1 MSVGQGQVWN
11 IGANPSASL
20 TRART
25 RSKKAMSL
33 VQLGHDEATKEMT
46 KEEQK
51 HEEKFDDLL
60 ERSEKILFRT
70 KSFFPFDLFPDEI
83 IVSVH
88 KVDIIYNEFL
98 TRRIQPV
105 YIQNIWDVFVDN
117 GIFFSTLHLIDAG
130 FANNTVV
137 MNNLINKDAI
147 SAMKT
152 IQGLVVAVKQNID
165 LTKIDSKDL
174 VEKVRTLGTTK
185 NSY

>member
-1 MSVGQGQVWN
+1 MKARQGQVWN
-11 IGANPSASL
+11 FGTSGQFDLARMDVGSA
-20 TRART
+20 
-25 RSKKAMSL
+25 KKKTP
-33 VQLGHDEATKEMT
+33 VELGHDEATKEMT

-60 ERSEKILFRT
+60 TKSDKILFKT
-70 KSFFPFDLFPDEI
+70 KSLFPLDLFPDEI
-83 IVSVH
+83 VVSVH

-105 YIQNIWDVFVDN
+105 YIQNIWDVFVNN

-130 FANNTVV
+130 FANNTIVI
-137 MNNLINKDAI
+137 NNLTNKDAI
-147 SAMKT
+147 DAMKI

-165 LTKIDSKDL
+165 LTKIDSTDL
-174 VEKVRTLGTTK
+174 VGKVRTLGTTK